1 MAGANPPYAS
11 SRSGK
16 PIQVADQVSIV
27 GAITAV
33 SGTGPSATITVLTD
47 AGNSISVKA
56 SDLYAAQ
63 TL

>member
-1 MAGANPPYAS
+1 MSATPPFAS

-16 PIQVADQVSIV
+16 PIQVADQVSVV
-27 GAITAV
+27 GTITAI
-33 SGTGPSATITVLTD
+33 SGTGPSATVTVLTD
-47 AGNSISVKA
+47 AGNSVSVKA